1 MTEAAQ
7 EQRPFAQNPR
17 PSLFTSAAMGRCKPS
32 YLCAQQDSTE
42 DAVTCFLSCF
52 SFFFLQFLTEAPFM
66 ASSLFCTS
74 YLFVSRLA
82 AWLAG
87 VPVSDTRGEL

>member
-1 MTEAAQ
+1 MAEAAQ

-52 SFFFLQFLTEAPFM
+52 SFFFLKFLNEAPFM

-87 VPVSDTRGEL
+87 VPVNDTRGEL